1 MRLPISLLLF
11 PRYNDLIV
19 KNLHFRR
26 FYPPHSRLKPLQ
38 EGCPRTQDTKIGKKF
53 LGYRLGENR
62 TILRL
67 IVLTHYQRV
76 TDGRTDRQT
85 DRSPIPVA
93 LQRPSDTKRRFQAT
107 VQHPGWTISKTNAMR
122 QERVFFVVTSTESV
136 DRSVSTASC
145 LYDVFAYNQLQT
157 DICIHVRSFRH
168 THSCMVT
175 DYGRVQQLTGRISR
189 TAYVIDRSAVGQLSS
204 LSTRTKWQRLPAGD
218 TLRCHFVLLDR
229 TKVVQ
234 QLTCLTQAVP
244 LARRIRP
251 VSC

>member
-1 MRLPISLLLF
+1 MPS
-11 PRYNDLIV
+11 D
-19 KNLHFRR
+19 
-26 FYPPHSRLKPLQ
+26 
-38 EGCPRTQDTKIGKKF
+38 
-53 LGYRLGENR
+53 LGYENWQKVPGLPSGWKPHDS
-62 TILRL
+62 TINSFDALPAC
-67 IVLTHYQRV
+67 
-76 TDGRTDRQT
+76 DGRTNRQADRQISYT
-85 DRSPIPVA
+85 CRA
-93 LQRPSDTKRRFQAT
+93 LASERHKKTFPSHCTTSGLDNQQNKC
-107 VQHPGWTISKTNAMR
+107 NAAR
-122 QERVFFVVTSTESV
+122 EGFFVVTSTESV

-234 QLTCLTQAVP
+234 QLTCLT
-244 LARRIRP
+244 
-251 VSC
+251 